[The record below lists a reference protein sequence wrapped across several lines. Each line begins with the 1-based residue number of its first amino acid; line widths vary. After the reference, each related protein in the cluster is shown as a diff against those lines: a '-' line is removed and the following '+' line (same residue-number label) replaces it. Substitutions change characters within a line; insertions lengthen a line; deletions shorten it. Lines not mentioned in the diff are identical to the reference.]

1 MTNPTATLQQ
11 ILKFCQLI
19 LALLWF
25 YQGLVP
31 KLMFQVADEQYIWQQ
46 LNVPLAYIG
55 GMISL
60 SGIAEMIFGSL
71 FLFIRHKYLHYLSI
85 LSLIGLFMFVL
96 FIYPY
101 QIYQAFNPVMINIGL
116 ASLSIIALCFIRT
129 LQQARPE

>member
-60 SGIAEMIFGSL
+60 SGIAEIVFGGL
-71 FLFIRHKYLHYLSI
+71 FLWITHQYLHWLSI
-85 LSLIGLFMFVL
+85 FSLTGLLALIL
-96 FIYPY
+96 FIYPE
-101 QIYQAFNPVMINIGL
+101 QIYQAFTPVVMNVGL